1 VRIPPQ
7 LLTSSLFSHRLVTA
21 DAQIMDF
28 LCFSPFRRDSQ
39 QRTEVKLLRQRDCR
53 FNLPYRKAIT
63 LIISVVEDF
72 SGFQIAAQ
80 EILKTVPAKAQ
91 ALFL

>member
-1 VRIPPQ
+1 
-7 LLTSSLFSHRLVTA
+7 
-21 DAQIMDF
+21 M
-28 LCFSPFRRDSQ
+28 
-39 QRTEVKLLRQRDCR
+39 
-53 FNLPYRKAIT
+53 